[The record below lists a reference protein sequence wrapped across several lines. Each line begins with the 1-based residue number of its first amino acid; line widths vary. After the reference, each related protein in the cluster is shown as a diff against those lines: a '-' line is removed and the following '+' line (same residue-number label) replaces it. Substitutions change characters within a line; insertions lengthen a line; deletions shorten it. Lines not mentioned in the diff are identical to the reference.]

1 MTIYNFEKSDFIA
14 MVPPGGNADFN
25 SRSLAYTLWNE
36 MQNHGFK
43 LIATDNSGNT
53 LNSTTTKVIFEPK
66 PEVDPLVST
75 SPWRIYMEVYGSA
88 SVPGTKVDAVT
99 GAETPQNK
107 TVTNTGL
114 RFAVATPDQIPDE
127 MLKISANLP
136 MYPIVP
142 PVAYTPANPVTLTGG
157 GQTPRA
163 WDSSTMSLA
172 FTSAQRGFAIA
183 AWMNDVL
190 DDMEYMGVVCIQRG
204 VSCGGAIDQG
214 GTGQKPLFMVTNIT
228 PVAPVNGGQSDK
240 GSPGPH
246 SNWYYQVIREV
257 DTIVAAPTW
266 GSANQQAQDNGYS
279 YLAQT
284 IGDEQ
289 ERRGN
294 MLYRFPTRW
303 MAPVIS
309 DTNQYHLI
317 FPFGLCTS
325 RFAYSEEIDL
335 IAVSKADAY
344 RTGQQVPINV
354 YGESGDRLY
363 TALTSNSKN
372 NSNSGG
378 IRVFLLASGPGN

>member
-14 MVPPGGNADFN
+14 MIPPGGNADFN
-25 SRSLAYTLWNE
+25 TRSLAYTLWNE

-53 LNSTTTKVIFEPK
+53 LASTTLKVIFEPK
-66 PEVDPLVST
+66 PEVDPLVAT
-75 SPWRIYMEVYGSA
+75 SPWRIYMEVYGGA
-88 SVPGTKVDAVT
+88 SVPGIKVDPLT
-99 GAETPQNK
+99 GAETPQDK
-107 TVTNTGL
+107 SVTYTGL
-114 RFAVATPDQIPDE
+114 RFAVGTPEQIPDE
-127 MLKISANLP
+127 ILKITTGLP
-136 MYPIVP
+136 LYPIVP
-142 PVAYTPANPVTLTGG
+142 EKAYTTPVPPKLSSG
-157 GQTPRA
+157 GQVPRA

-204 VSCGGAIDQG
+204 VSCGGAIDQS

-228 PVAPVNGGQSDK
+228 PVAPLSDGQSDK

-257 DTIVAAPTW
+257 DTIVSAPAW
-266 GSANQQAQDNGYS
+266 GSANQQLQDNGYS
-279 YLAQT
+279 YLPTT
-284 IGDEQ
+284 IGDES

-294 MLYRFPTRW
+294 MLYRFPTKW
-303 MAPVIS
+303 LAPVIS

-317 FPFGLCTS
+317 FPFGLCTT

-344 RTGQQVPINV
+344 RTGQQIPINV

-372 NSNSGG
+372 NGYRGG
-378 IRVFLLASGPGN
+378 IRVFMLASGPGN